1 MDCIFNKYYTFITW
15 ETAKLD
21 VICQE
26 LLRNLIVNQNNLT
39 KVVETI
45 KVCSYC
51 RDNRLYQSNKQP
63 SLKEYLDLN
72 NY

>member
-1 MDCIFNKYYTFITW
+1 MS
-15 ETAKLD
+15 
-21 VICQE
+21 
-26 LLRNLIVNQNNLT
+26 R
-39 KVVETI
+39 TI
-45 KVCSYC
+45 KKPYTKSKQFDKSCRNNKSCSYC